1 MASKERGTTYIGVTN
16 NLSRRVYEHKNEL
29 VEGFSKKY
37 QTHLLVYFEE
47 PKTMYD
53 AILREKQ
60 LKRWKR
66 SWKIRLIEETNQK
79 WRDLSKEII
88 FMDKD

>member
-1 MASKERGTTYIGVTN
+1 MASKERGTIYIGVTN
-16 NLSRRVYEHKNEL
+16 NLNRRVYEPKSDL

-47 PKTMYD
+47 HKTMND
-53 AILREKQ
+53 AIIREKQ
-60 LKRWKR
+60 LKKWKR

-79 WRDLSKEII
+79 WKDLSNELL
-88 FMDKD
+88 FRD